1 LLLTD
6 VPDHFR
12 DWLTRR
18 AQMLGVEVVE
28 VEDIVNPPVEQVDDI
43 VLLGADPDII
53 EAASPRLA
61 NFGIFAIIADRPM
74 SRRVQTDVGR
84 IHYNRWVYVGGTD
97 PDIARAYRDVPVRST
112 MKPGGR
118 AWFVGAAGPMGRMH
132 VQRAI
137 QIPDGPTTMVCTD
150 VSDHRL
156 ADLHSSFAAEA
167 ETKGIRFIC
176 LNPTD
181 KQAYGAVMGEFF
193 EQGFD
198 DIVVLAP
205 VAAIISDSA
214 THLATGGVLNIF
226 AGVARGTMTDL
237 DLSDVYL
244 KNARYI
250 GQSGSL
256 IEDLKVT
263 LTQAESGILSR
274 NRAVAAV
281 GSLNATRDGLKAVQD
296 ADFSGKVV
304 IFPHIKDFPLT
315 PLPDLKDKL
324 PTVYAKLH
332 DGREWTVE
340 AEEEFLRLMLP

>member
-1 LLLTD
+1 
-6 VPDHFR
+6 
-12 DWLTRR
+12 
-18 AQMLGVEVVE
+18 
-28 VEDIVNPPVEQVDDI
+28 
-43 VLLGADPDII
+43 
-53 EAASPRLA
+53 
-61 NFGIFAIIADRPM
+61 
-74 SRRVQTDVGR
+74 
-84 IHYNRWVYVGGTD
+84 
-97 PDIARAYRDVPVRST
+97 
-112 MKPGGR
+112 
-118 AWFVGAAGPMGRMH
+118 MH

-137 QIPDGPTTMVCTD
+137 QIPDGPTTIVCTD

-156 ADLHSSFAAEA
+156 ADLQSSFAAEA
-167 ETKGIRFIC
+167 DAKGIRFVC

-181 KQAYGAVMGEFF
+181 KDASSAAMAGFR

-205 VAAIISDSA
+205 VPPIISDSA
-214 THLATGGVLNIF
+214 SYLSEEGVLNIF

-244 KNARYI
+244 KNVRYI
-250 GQSGSL
+250 GQSGSM
-256 IEDLKVT
+256 IEDLKTT
-263 LTQAESGILSR
+263 LTQAESGVLSR

-315 PLPDLKDKL
+315 PLPALKDRL
-324 PTVYAKLH
+324 PTVYAKLK